1 MSKTLAIRESQRH
14 AFERLA
20 KKYHKRIKLNITTDA
35 TGKKHELPALDGPN
49 GKPIEEYYFNE
60 WYVNPNNITC
70 PSILVQEL
78 PLDGST
84 NVLTYNFSQTAQ
96 QQTPELNN
104 VLLGIN
110 DIFVIY
116 GIQVLFGVGATGNT
130 RQYFTHG
137 LLAADNAVYQ
147 GSTMAMQFE
156 QSENIKNID
165 MNDFLYNETT
175 DYKPEEV
182 VKLVNPLRMITGRLG
197 TFNIKINMQA
207 LTGLTFTPNAFVSV
221 RLHGALGQASG
232 S

>member
-20 KKYHKRIKLNITTDA
+20 KKYHSRIKLTTVIDKN
-35 TGKKHELPALDGPN
+35 GKKHEVPDISPGQP
-49 GKPIEEYYFNE
+49 PITEYYFNE
-60 WYVNPNNITC
+60 WHVNPNNITC

-110 DIFVIY
+110 DIFIIY
-116 GIQVLFGVGATGNT
+116 GVQVLFGVGAQGVT

-137 LLAADNAVYQ
+137 LLASDNAVYQ
-147 GSTMAMQFE
+147 GATMAMQFE
-156 QSENIKNID
+156 QSQNIKNID
-165 MNDFLYNETT
+165 MNDFLYTETT
-175 DYKPEEV
+175 DYKSEEV

-197 TFNIKINMQA
+197 TFNITINMQA